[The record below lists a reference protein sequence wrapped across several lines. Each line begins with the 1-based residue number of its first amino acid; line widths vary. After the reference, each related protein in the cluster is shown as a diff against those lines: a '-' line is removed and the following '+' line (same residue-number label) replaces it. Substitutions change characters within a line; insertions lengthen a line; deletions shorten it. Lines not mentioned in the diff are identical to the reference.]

1 MISPGFGRISRH
13 GKGMGIQTREAFKC
27 ELKLMRL
34 IQANPALSKQLM
46 DRLLSTLLLFTVLM
60 TGPFSND

>member
-27 ELKLMRL
+27 RTKTDAFDSSQPG
-34 IQANPALSKQLM
+34 IK
-46 DRLLSTLLLFTVLM
+46 
-60 TGPFSND
+60 